1 MTRVVVFSGD
11 RGKCSGGERGT
22 MSPPGNHEIVFEGRL
37 FNGELWIFDKYAP
50 LGAGVAIELDP
61 ACNGGWRWLGVR
73 A

>member
-1 MTRVVVFSGD
+1 
-11 RGKCSGGERGT
+11 